1 MPSGVSASCCAAP
14 RTGRVVVLDVRPGPE
29 YAAAHMP
36 GAVHIP
42 LDELADRFNER
53 PADREVIAY
62 CRGANCALAHDAV
75 RLLTAHG
82 RNARRAI
89 DGILEWR

>member
-1 MPSGVSASCCAAP
+1 M
-14 RTGRVVVLDVRPGPE
+14 LDVRPGPE

-62 CRGANCALAHDAV
+62 CGAPIAPSPTTPSDY
-75 RLLTAHG
+75 
-82 RNARRAI
+82 
-89 DGILEWR
+89 